1 MTTSVPEDVA
11 VNGRETVSPEVEAAN
26 FIHLYWDVVWYGI
39 TFGSTLSFLAV
50 FATRLGAAGW
60 QIGLLTAG
68 PALINT
74 LFTIPAGRWL
84 EKRSLGP
91 AVTWTAICHR
101 LGFVLFIPLPL
112 LLPQQLQV
120 WAVLALVVMMAIP
133 GTALVVGFNALLATT
148 VPPRARAHVTG
159 WRNALL
165 AGTIMASFLLS
176 GLILDH
182 LTFEWGYAAV
192 FALGAVGAGMS
203 TYHLARVR
211 APQVPRFQMR
221 PLRDRAQPGRV
232 MGGLSDGLGHRLGLT
247 ARLWLGR
254 RPVLAGWRGRISP
267 QYWWAMAAY
276 FVFHFSQM
284 LPAPLFPIFWVR
296 EARLSDGL
304 IGWIN
309 ATFYLSMLVASPF
322 LERLTRAMG
331 NFRLTVW
338 GALLLALYPL
348 LTALSSGVGL
358 LLVASVAGGVVWALL
373 SGAMINRLMELAP
386 EDDRPNHFAV
396 YNLALNVATLSS
408 TMLGPLLA
416 NMTGLREAIFVVFV
430 LRVLAGLA
438 LARWG

>member
-1 MTTSVPEDVA
+1 MATSTREDIA
-11 VNGRETVSPEVEAAN
+11 IDERETVSPEVEAAN
-26 FIHLYWDVVWYGI
+26 FAHLYWDVIWYGI
-39 TFGSTLSFLAV
+39 AFGSTLSFLAV

-68 PALINT
+68 PALVNT

-84 EKRSLGP
+84 EKRPLGP
-91 AVTWTAICHR
+91 AVTWAAICQR
-101 LGFVLFIPLPL
+101 LGFLLLIPLPL
-112 LLPQQLQV
+112 LLPQPAQV
-120 WAVLALVVMMAIP
+120 WVVLLLIGLMALP

-148 VPPRARAHVTG
+148 VPPRARGHVTG

-165 AGTIMASFLLS
+165 AGTVMGSFLLS
-176 GLILDH
+176 GWILDH
-182 LTFEWGYAAV
+182 LSFEWGYATI
-192 FALGAVGAGMS
+192 FAMGALGAGMS
-203 TYHLARVR
+203 TYHLARLR
-211 APQVPRFQMR
+211 APRVPSFQMR
-221 PLRDRAQPGRV
+221 PLRDRAQPGRLT
-232 MGGLSDGLGHRLGLT
+232 GGLSDGLGTRLGLT
-247 ARLWLGR
+247 ARLWLSR
-254 RPVLAGWRGRISP
+254 RPLPASWRGRISR

-296 EARLSDGL
+296 EVQLSDGL

-309 ATFYLSMLVASPF
+309 ATFYLAMLVASPF
-322 LERLTRAMG
+322 LDRLTRFTG

-348 LTALSSGVGL
+348 LTALSSGVVL
-358 LLVASVAGGVVWALL
+358 LLVASVAGGVVWAIL

-386 EDDRPNHFAV
+386 ENDRPNHFAV

-416 NMTGLREAIFVVFV
+416 DITGLRQAIFVVFV